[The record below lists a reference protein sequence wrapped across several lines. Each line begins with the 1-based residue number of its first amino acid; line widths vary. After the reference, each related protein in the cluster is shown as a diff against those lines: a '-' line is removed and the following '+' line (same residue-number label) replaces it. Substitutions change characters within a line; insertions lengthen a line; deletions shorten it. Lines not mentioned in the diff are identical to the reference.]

1 MAYCTKN
8 NLKYETIKL
17 YLAGIRHFYIR
28 FEVDTP
34 LLHPEKL
41 VQLQCILKGSKKSQS
56 SVLCRKERLPIT
68 FDILVKLIKQFAT
81 SLCIYDSIMYSA
93 ICSMAFFGFMRC
105 GEFTILSNTKFEPSS
120 NLCVGDI
127 DVSKTDR
134 LVIKLKQS
142 KADVFRK
149 GITISIGSVESQDPT
164 VLCPYKCMVGFW
176 NLRRGSGAGNDDPL
190 FVDSRGV
197 ILNRGDFITNMKNG
211 IKELGMNPDL
221 YNGHSFRIGAAT
233 TAARQNVPEHLIQ
246 TMGRWAS
253 DSYLRYIRTDF
264 DSIRKA
270 QNKMG
275 CLK

>member
-1 MAYCTKN
+1 M
-8 NLKYETIKL
+8 KYDTIKL

-34 LLHPEKL
+34 LLHPENL
-41 VQLQCILKGSKKSQS
+41 VQLQCTLKGSKKSQNKVS
-56 SVLCRKERLPIT
+56 CRKERLPIT
-68 FDILVKLIKQFAT
+68 FEIVVKLIKQFAT

-105 GEFTILSNTKFEPSS
+105 GEFTIQTNTKFEPAC

-134 LVIKLKQS
+134 LIINLKQS

-149 GITISIGSVESQDPT
+149 GITINIGSVESQDST
-164 VLCPYKCMVGFW
+164 VSCPYKCMVRYLE
-176 NLRRGSGAGNDDPL
+176 LRRGSGAGNGDPL
-190 FVDSRGV
+190 FVDSRGF
-197 ILNRGDFITNMKNG
+197 ILNRADFITNMKNG

-233 TAARQNVPEHLIQ
+233 TAARQNVPDHLI
-246 TMGRWAS
+246 
-253 DSYLRYIRTDF
+253 
-264 DSIRKA
+264 
-270 QNKMG
+270 
-275 CLK
+275 